1 MINEFDT
8 WLQTIPTFKNQQ
20 PRTLDSFRYGEQF
33 EDNLFAATPDSLIS
47 QNTYQT
53 IINNYI
59 SNPND
64 ASYKAEKKLLIY

>member
-33 EDNLFAATPDSLIS
+33 EDDLFPATPDSLI
-47 QNTYQT
+47 
-53 IINNYI
+53 IIFLI
-59 SNPND
+59 QMMLLI
-64 ASYKAEKKLLIY
+64 KLKKKLLIY

>member
-33 EDNLFAATPDSLIS
+33 EDDLFPATPDSFINIFLI
-47 QNTYQT
+47 QMMLL
-53 IINNYI
+53 IKI
-59 SNPND
+59 
-64 ASYKAEKKLLIY
+64 KKKLLIY